1 MARRYGNLW
10 ARLGAGF
17 MGISHQRAPAFR
29 WGVIAV
35 LAGVWAWAGYTGWIK
50 QGDAL
55 TAQGT
60 VDIAEAAYRTVAALG
75 PEGSYLSPPNIELQ
89 VARFAGI
96 ALPLIGLL
104 LAFSAQLG
112 RSVAQ
117 LFNHWAAGH
126 VIVAGSGPA
135 ALALT
140 DDCVKRGDVVTLI
153 APSIME
159 ETIQIMRAH
168 GVTVIQGD
176 AARPEVLR
184 GARAHKA
191 AHVVAFDESE
201 ARNLHVEAA
210 VRTVAQ
216 KRGQREPLAVHTAMA
231 TPMLLQEA
239 REMRSQ
245 EQSARDRAAGGVG
258 RPARVLIDAKPF
270 SLHELA
276 ARRLIQ
282 ARAPDW
288 LSVAQALGHARLHLV
303 LFGFDGAAEAVA
315 VRTLTSVWSAHFEP
329 PRITVATP
337 NPTETEQRFRARY
350 PQALAHPS
358 VWTPDIAF
366 VKGDWALAPIDQA
379 MLAAITEARGPAT
392 AAVIATGDDEV
403 NIRIGLSLLRTC
415 NQAGFWPIPLYLF
428 EDSASEFTRQYASGD
443 KTPDVQDAFL
453 EAFGAREGLATRDLI
468 LEGGADRGA
477 AVAHA
482 YYVADIGK
490 RDGATM
496 RELQAAARGWGS
508 ILETYRSANRGSADS
523 ALVKL
528 WDAGW
533 VPAGVGAAGETS
545 PTIEPGLLPTMARR
559 EHDRWIAERLLAG
572 WRPGPRNNELMTHPN
587 LKPWEGLTEDEQNR
601 DVVQV
606 KSAID
611 VGRLLVRQ
619 GFLRRA

>member
-1 MARRYGNLW
+1 MARRYGNLL

-29 WGVIAV
+29 WGVIAA
-35 LAGVWAWAGYTGWIK
+35 LAILWVWAGYNGWVK
-50 QGDAL
+50 QGDVVDAEG
-55 TAQGT
+55 A
-60 VDIAEAAYRTVAALG
+60 VDIAEAAYRTAAALG
-75 PEGSYLSPPNIELQ
+75 PEGSYLSPPNIELE

-117 LFNHWAAGH
+117 LFNHGAADH
-126 VIVAGSGPA
+126 VVVAGGGPA
-135 ALALT
+135 ALALA
-140 DDCVKRGDVVTLI
+140 DDCVKRGDIVTLI
-153 APSIME
+153 APTLME
-159 ETIQIMRAH
+159 ETTQIMRAH

-191 AHVVAFDESE
+191 AHVVAFEDSE

-216 KRGQREPLAVHTAMA
+216 RRGKRTPLAVHTAMA

-239 REMRSQ
+239 REMRSR
-245 EQSARDRAAGGVG
+245 EQAARDRAASAAGK
-258 RPARVLIDAKPF
+258 PPRVLIDAKPF

-282 ARAPDW
+282 SRAPVW
-288 LSVAQALGHARLHLV
+288 LSQAQAAGQARLHLV
-303 LFGFDGAAEAVA
+303 LFGFDGVAEAVA
-315 VRTLTSVWSAHFEP
+315 VRTLMAVWSAHFEP
-329 PRITVATP
+329 PRITVISP
-337 NPTETEQRFRARY
+337 DPRQTELRFRARY
-350 PQALAHPS
+350 PQAMGNPA

-366 VKGDWALAPIDQA
+366 LQGDWTLAPIDQA
-379 MLAAITEARGPAT
+379 MLAEIDKARGPAT
-392 AAVIATGDDEV
+392 ACVVATGDDEV

-415 NQAGFWPIPLYLF
+415 NQGGFWPVPIYLH

-443 KTPDVQDAFL
+443 KTPDIADAFL
-453 EAFGAREGLATRDLI
+453 EAFGARETLATRELV
-468 LEGGADRGA
+468 LEGAADRGA

-490 RDGATM
+490 RDAATM
-496 RELQAAARGWGS
+496 RELQAAARGWGT
-508 ILETYRSANRGSADS
+508 ILETYRAANRGSADS

-533 VPAGVGAAGETS
+533 LPAGVGDAGETT
-545 PTIEPGLLPTMARR
+545 PTIDPALLPMMARR
-559 EHDRWIAERLLAG
+559 EHDRWSAERLLAG

-587 LKPWEGLTEDEQNR
+587 LKSWEELTEDEQNR
-601 DVVQV
+601 DVAQV

-619 GFLRRA
+619 GFVRRA